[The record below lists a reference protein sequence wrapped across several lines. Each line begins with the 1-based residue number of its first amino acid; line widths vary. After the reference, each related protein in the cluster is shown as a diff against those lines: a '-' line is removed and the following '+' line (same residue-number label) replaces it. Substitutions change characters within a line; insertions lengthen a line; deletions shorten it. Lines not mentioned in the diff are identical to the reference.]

1 MHVLFPPPPPPSAC
15 MAMHGTHCGGMKKEK
30 KKKKQQKKHF
40 ISLHTSLWVPTG
52 FSSLGSLTEGA
63 RSFMVPE
70 GFLQGLTDAVRL
82 VS

>member
-15 MAMHGTHCGGMKKEK
+15 MAMHGTHRGGMKKRKEK
-30 KKKKQQKKHF
+30 KKKHF
-40 ISLHTSLWVPTG
+40 ISLHTYLWVPTG
-52 FSSLGSLTEGA
+52 FSSLGAFTEGA

-70 GFLQGLTDAVRL
+70 GLMQGLTDAVRL